1 MIGLERKKILFN
13 LLADY
18 CFGYNPDHDCRLID
32 GSKCPMKRRFGKCH
46 LEHVRDIVRDDIN
59 KHRRCI

>member
-13 LLADY
+13 LLNEY
-18 CFGYNPDHDCRLID
+18 CLCYNPDWGCILND
-32 GSKCPMKRRFGKCH
+32 GSKCPMKRRIGKCH

-59 KHRRCI
+59 EHRRST